1 MIVVL
6 SDSHDN
12 ESIVQKAVRQIV
24 ALSPSLV
31 IHCGDFQ
38 SPHILDLFKD
48 LPFQAVFGNCD
59 GPRSLFQ
66 HRAQELKLPP
76 LTEELEITI
85 GSTRI
90 YVNHG
95 TQQSVINEM
104 IEAQIYDYIFH
115 GHTHIQ
121 RDERHGRTR
130 VINPGALY
138 RAQIYSFATLDISAD
153 RLTYV
158 RVSH

>member
-12 ESIVQKAVRQIV
+12 EAIVQKAVQQIS

-38 SPHILDLFKD
+38 SPHMLEQFKE
-48 LPFQAVFGNCD
+48 LPFRAVFGNCD

-66 HRAQELKLPP
+66 QKAQELRLQP
-76 LTEELEITI
+76 LAEELEIEI
-85 GSTRI
+85 EGAQI
-90 YVNHG
+90 YVTHG
-95 TQQSVINEM
+95 TQQSIIEEM
-104 IEAQIYDYIFH
+104 IEAQLYDYIFH

-121 RDERHGRTR
+121 RDERYGRTR

-138 RAQIYSFATLDISAD
+138 RAKIYSYVTIDISND
-153 RLTYV
+153 KVTYLQV
-158 RVSH
+158 R